1 MLFRSIFVL
10 YHPEYDF
17 VNDTDCVKV
26 NSAMINKLVALKLK
40 QNPKLNNYINV
51 TKSVIISELEKY
63 LNGTTISEDIY

>member
-1 MLFRSIFVL
+1 
-10 YHPEYDF
+10 
-17 VNDTDCVKV
+17 
-26 NSAMINKLVALKLK
+26 MINKLVALKLK